1 MMMTKR
7 PIKMLPIWIAIS
19 SVIIL
24 AGIIL
29 FALLGFNTSA
39 DRNDRKTFEVEYDVE
54 VEIAENGI
62 KMLQDACEAAF
73 KTNGISYFTQQD
85 AKTETVGGKLIY
97 TFSANTSDTALGQAK
112 AAVESFA
119 KETFA
124 DKDATEENED
134 IPHVYVG
141 YHVSYNKSFTEAAW
155 RGAVAVAVGAVV
167 ALVYV
172 AIRFGI
178 GSALTG
184 LTLCVHDVLFSLG
197 ILAITRI
204 PVLGFVPVIV
214 GAVAAF
220 SSLLMWLIQ
229 CMKMRESFKNQPETV
244 SAEEAIELSSKS
256 AQKTIYFAAAGIAI
270 ALAIFTVALAIGSG
284 SIGAILFPL
293 VCIIPVGVSVYSS
306 LLFGPALHVPV
317 KTAFDKFKS
326 KHKRRFGRA
335 KAEKKQEEKA

>member
-1 MMMTKR
+1 MTKR

-39 DRNDRKTFEVEYDVE
+39 DRNDRKTFEVEYDV
-54 VEIAENGI
+54 VVDTAENGI
-62 KMLQDACEAAF
+62 ETLKDACEAAF
-73 KTNGISYFTQQD
+73 KTNGISYLTVQD
-85 AKTETVGGKLIY
+85 AKADPVGGKIIY
-97 TFSANTSDTALGQAK
+97 TFSANTSDEKLGAAK
-112 AAVESFA
+112 STVSEFV
-119 KETFA
+119 KTTFE
-124 DKDATEENED
+124 DAQ
-134 IPHVYVG
+134 VYAS

-155 RGAVAVAVGAVV
+155 RGAVAVAVGAVA

-184 LTLCVHDVLFSLG
+184 LTLCVHDVLVALG
-197 ILAITRI
+197 ILAVTRI
-204 PVLGFVPVIV
+204 PVLSFMPVIV
-214 GAVAAF
+214 GALAAF

-229 CMKMRESFKNQPETV
+229 CMKMRENFKNQPETV
-244 SAEEAIELSSKS
+244 SAEEAIEQSSKT
-256 AQKTIYFAAAGIAI
+256 ARKTVYFAAASIAI
-270 ALAIFTVALAIGSG
+270 ALVIFTVALAIGSG

-326 KHKRRFGRA
+326 KHKRRFSRA